1 MGIQSKNSGKGG
13 LDSSDRVLIG
23 LQRSFCIGFV
33 EKVVGVFYTK
43 YNVKFSEILGYPKLV
58 LVVN

>member
-23 LQRSFCIGFV
+23 LQRSFA
-33 EKVVGVFYTK
+33 
-43 YNVKFSEILGYPKLV
+43 LDL
-58 LVVN
+58 LRRW